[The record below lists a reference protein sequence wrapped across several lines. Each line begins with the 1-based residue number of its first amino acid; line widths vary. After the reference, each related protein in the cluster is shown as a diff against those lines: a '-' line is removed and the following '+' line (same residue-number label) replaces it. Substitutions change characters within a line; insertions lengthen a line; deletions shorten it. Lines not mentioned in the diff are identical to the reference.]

1 MNNEVPHTTKKSLNG
16 WIAGLIL
23 IGGLAAIGGIYW
35 NNHVTVSSVSFE
47 GDYFTTQKE
56 LRSIVVIPDSTKP
69 DSLDFDKIRNRVQA
83 LDYVKKATIQV
94 EPGGDIIVVISEREP
109 IALLADMSPKKYVD
123 SEGVLLPVIDGKTKD
138 VPLLYGFGHQSPDTL
153 KGEPFN
159 QINRFLT
166 SAKKMPL
173 CWITISEVAFSNEMG
188 VVALSQENGVK
199 LIFGK
204 DEFSKKLANWESFY
218 TKVIRY
224 KGIDRVNEVDL
235 RFNNQ
240 IVTKET

>member
-1 MNNEVPHTTKKSLNG
+1 MNKKVSHTTHNSLKG

-23 IGGLAAIGGIYW
+23 LGGLAAIGGVYW
-35 NNHVTVSSVSFE
+35 TNNVTVSSVSYE
-47 GDYFTTQKE
+47 GAYFTTQKE
-56 LRSIVVIPDSTKP
+56 LQSAFVIPEATKP
-69 DSLDFDKIRNRVQA
+69 DSLDFAEIRNRVQA
-83 LDYVKKATIQV
+83 LDYVKEATIQV
-94 EPGGDIIVVISEREP
+94 EPGGDIVIVISEREP

-138 VPLLYGFGHQSPDTL
+138 VPLLYGFGRQSPDTL
-153 KGEPFN
+153 KSEPFN
-159 QINRFLT
+159 QIKSFLT

-173 CWITISEVAFSNEMG
+173 CWITISEVAFNNNEG

-204 DEFSKKLANWESFY
+204 NEFSEKLQNWESFY

-235 RFNNQ
+235 RFKNQ